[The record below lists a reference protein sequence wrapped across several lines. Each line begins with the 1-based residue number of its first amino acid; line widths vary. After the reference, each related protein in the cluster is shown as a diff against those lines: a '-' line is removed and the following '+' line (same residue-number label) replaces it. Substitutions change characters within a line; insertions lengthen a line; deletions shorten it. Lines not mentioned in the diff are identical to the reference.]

1 MKAASIVGLG
11 MALMLLMIMSGCG
24 GGGDGGIVPTT
35 GGSVAGRVVTGLQTP
50 QGIGNITIKVM
61 NGATVVAQGTS
72 DANGNFLISG
82 IPAGTYTL
90 AVEIPPALGLVLA
103 PGTQLPQVTIVTGQV
118 TNLPAPILLIDA
130 QDQPPLPPS

>member
-11 MALMLLMIMSGCG
+11 LAIMLMMITSGCG
-24 GGGDGGIVPTT
+24 GGGNGGIVPPA
-35 GGSVAGRVVTGLQTP
+35 GGSLSGRVVTGLQNP
-50 QGIGNITIKVM
+50 QGIGQVVIKVM
-61 NGATVVAQGTS
+61 SGATVVAQGRS
-72 DANGNFLISG
+72 DANGNFMISG

-103 PGTQLPQVTIVTGQV
+103 PGTQLPQVTIITGQV